1 MGGTWA
7 FARQAAPRGTGAPE
21 PTAELLRWGTPQ
33 QNSWESLLLHRS
45 LNVPIEHH
53 PTIRYMVYN
62 GYYKVMS
69 NIPKMGQLP
78 TPVLSPRI
86 DWIDDSVVSSMI
98 KGDHCRFRLCFL
110 SFWWLLGLKSLEQ
123 GPFGLLRMFKMKEHL
138 LQRNTWHR
146 WWLRGCGDV
155 DVTTSALPC
164 DNLSIQ
170 KPSKAWY

>member
-98 KGDHCRFRLCFL
+98 KGDHCRFRLCFWVFDGFLGSKVL
-110 SFWWLLGLKSLEQ
+110 SKGLSVYFECSKW
-123 GPFGLLRMFKMKEHL
+123 K
-138 LQRNTWHR
+138 NTYSN
-146 WWLRGCGDV
+146 GTPGIGGDCV
-155 DVTTSALPC
+155 DVEMWMWQLLPC
-164 DNLSIQ
+164 HVTT
-170 KPSKAWY
+170 